1 MRRFRHPPSR
11 GNPYQ
16 TAVST
21 QCLRAFAGVRWSLR
35 CSHGQRRLTTCS
47 PMFAVPATSARHDRM
62 PRPLCGI
69 AQARSFPWPRPAE
82 CRRPPAHRRLRH
94 AQEPNNLR
102 SRTCCRGRRRL
113 TFVPSLGSTGQPSLR
128 PNLPPGRAPRAV
140 EVTRKGAQHS
150 GAPHSCAVDGTSTA
164 LPSNPRDRTAALRG
178 YCPAMSLTTGG
189 ESPCLALRLR
199 FGLHREDCRDLFCE
213 HRCLC
218 WVHLMSSGIEISAAR
233 PLAVLDREA

>member
-47 PMFAVPATSARHDRM
+47 PMFAVPATSARHDRS
-62 PRPLCGI
+62 RAPLCGI

-113 TFVPSLGSTGQPSLR
+113 TFVPSLGSTRQPSLR

-140 EVTRKGAQHS
+140 EVTRKGAQRS
-150 GAPHSCAVDGTSTA
+150 GAPRSCAVDGTSTTLHSNTKGQHRRSA
-164 LPSNPRDRTAALRG
+164 GLLPRN
-178 YCPAMSLTTGG
+178 
-189 ESPCLALRLR
+189 
-199 FGLHREDCRDLFCE
+199 
-213 HRCLC
+213 
-218 WVHLMSSGIEISAAR
+218 
-233 PLAVLDREA
+233 VLDYWWGVPPVPFACSQLV